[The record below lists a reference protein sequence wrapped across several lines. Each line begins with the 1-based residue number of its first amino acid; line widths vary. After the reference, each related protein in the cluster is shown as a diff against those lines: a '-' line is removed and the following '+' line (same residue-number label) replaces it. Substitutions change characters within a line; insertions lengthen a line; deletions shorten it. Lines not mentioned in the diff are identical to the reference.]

1 MWLCLLLAAAT
12 AAAEADPEAAAVE
25 RSLREG
31 RIVSIVPLGEG
42 ITNSSRVE
50 LRDGPRTLRA
60 VFKAADVR
68 LEKSPYR
75 FGAETVGTYRDTY
88 RHEVAAY
95 ELDKLLGLRL
105 VPPVV
110 ERKIGKKKGS
120 LQAWVDR
127 ALPRFAPALPPAD
140 MGRADEEVHA
150 LRLFDYLIFNTDR
163 HLRNVVF
170 GPDWRPAAIDNSIA
184 FHPFLRPYRPL
195 YRFPR
200 GPVERLRGLD
210 ARSLGRALGRYLEK
224 DELAGLAERR
234 GRVLRLVDAAIAS
247 SGRDSLFEW

>member
-1 MWLCLLLAAAT
+1 MWPCLLLAAAN
-12 AAAEADPEAAAVE
+12 AAAGADAEALAVE
-25 RSLREG
+25 RALREG
-31 RIVSIVPLGEG
+31 RIVSVTPLGEG

-50 LRDGPRTLRA
+50 LRDGARSLRA

-68 LEKSPYR
+68 VEKSPYR
-75 FGAETVGTYRDTY
+75 FGSETVGAYRDTY

-95 ELDKLLGLRL
+95 ELDKQLGLRL

-110 ERKIGKKKGS
+110 ERKIGKQKGS
-120 LQAWVDR
+120 LQAWVER

-140 MGRADEEVHA
+140 MGPADEGVHA
-150 LRLFDYLIFNTDR
+150 MRLFDYLIFNTDR
-163 HLRNVVF
+163 HLRNVLL

-200 GPVERLRGLD
+200 GPIERLRLLD
-210 ARSLGRALGRYLEK
+210 ARSLRRALGRYLEN
-224 DELAGLAERR
+224 DELAGLEERR
-234 GRVLRLVDAAIAS
+234 ARVLRLVDAAGPEA
-247 SGRDSLFEW
+247 LFEW